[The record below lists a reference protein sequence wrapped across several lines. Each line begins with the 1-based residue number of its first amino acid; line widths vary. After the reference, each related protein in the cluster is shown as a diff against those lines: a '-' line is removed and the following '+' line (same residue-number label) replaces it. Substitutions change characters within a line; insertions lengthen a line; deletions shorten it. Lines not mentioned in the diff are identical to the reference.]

1 MSHLNPETIDLLPAT
16 VNIEAMQGT
25 DITIEFQLQDGAG
38 TAVDITNDT
47 VEVTVKDA
55 FGGTTKIATIS
66 NGPGDH
72 SDPTAGKTQITW
84 GKADTA
90 PSPADQVDW
99 VYEVRR
105 VLSGSEKE
113 VVYIQ
118 GTLSLF
124 PTVGLSS

>member
-55 FGGTTKIATIS
+55 FGGTTKIPTITNS
-66 NGPGDH
+66 AGQH
-72 SDPTAGKTQITW
+72 SDPTNGKTVITW
-84 GKADTA
+84 AKEDTA

-105 VLSGSEKE
+105 VLSGSGKE